1 MAKKITI
8 DIEVNGRMQ
17 KATLSAKKLRSALNE
32 VDTASQGV
40 EKGSRTLDRNL
51 KGAAKTTSNSTK
63 EFSKMAQ
70 GMGGL
75 VGAYATVAASVFA
88 LSAAF
93 QFFKTVGD
101 LAALTAGQELFAAK
115 TGVSMKLMTKNIQDA
130 TGGLVAFREA
140 AQAAAIGE
148 AAGLSADQMERL
160 GAVAKNA
167 GTILGRDVT
176 DAFNRLTRG
185 AIKAEPELL
194 DELGIIVRINDAA
207 EAYGRTIG
215 KNAQDLTQF
224 EKSQAIVNAVLE
236 QGESKFDDVGD
247 SINSVA
253 QFAAAFQD
261 TFKELSKPIAEVAN
275 FIAKSLGDSILGVS
289 SILGILGLNIVKSFA
304 PAGPALKN
312 TAKEG
317 IEARKRLMEAAHT
330 ETNST
335 VADEIRKG
343 EFTNKNLKH
352 IETAAKSKTSI
363 VMNLSKMERTAIERD
378 IAIIRAQNLRMTM
391 DGKNAFARMITG
403 WRIQLLMFQAD
414 YGKTMGYLKA
424 ATAVL
429 TTAVGKL
436 FGALSF
442 VGLIV
447 ILVEL
452 GKQFRR
458 TFMIGED
465 LREAEEATEKLNKK
479 LKEQS
484 EAIKEVTANLK
495 KPTSELN
502 RLNQKLGV
510 LANFNLA
517 PISAQINLL
526 EEAVQRLA
534 EAEEKRKKARQQV
547 GIEEGPEESEK
558 IPLLNVAQKA
568 RLGVE
573 TFGDLNKA
581 LKEQYVASKNA
592 RDALD
597 VYKTS
602 LGPLDYLIANISGKF
617 KEHNAE
623 IHRYQELKMVA
634 NQNGIRLGFN
644 DAEAKAVAEILEGLE
659 NSVPTLI
666 RNFEMLEEQNLA
678 PKDVNQQKLLDLKD
692 KIRLVTAEL
701 EQNPGSAE
709 LRFEFEK
716 LIEESRGVIDSLE
729 TQSKK
734 AASVKASFTGLTN
747 AVQQFGDASQK
758 FMPKSSNFSG
768 IFQGL
773 DELDR
778 NLMNIVDTYKDTEN
792 FQTIGQLIAGDDEG
806 KIDQEGAAI
815 RKAYEIAIKGEKDF
829 NDEEFRGLQLSDL
842 RLMLSEKRAKLAKIF
857 FDLERA
863 STLNKIEML
872 KAEQSILPYQ
882 QKAFNATKATNEA
895 EIALTKAKKE
905 QEMLDKTNLS
915 VTEEQRILAKD
926 KVDLAQ
932 AEYDIAVR
940 REALERRL
948 VPIRKELDN
957 LGRETERLNTIKEV
971 VAQERK
977 ILDMRKQFLS
987 LEKKMVEDRVQ
998 EEIDSIANRN
1008 PFFDKELATARAK
1021 VSVAEAFLEI
1031 EKQQVESNYNLK
1043 VKEINNEYALLEAK
1057 RKQSLLELEIKA
1069 AEARDKGGPN
1079 AERIAREYESIAAV
1093 YNSIDFKTPRDTAL
1107 LLAAKTKE
1115 ASLYGLEKIVR
1126 DSKRALEELDPLD
1139 QVLDAAADAFEKGLN
1154 NAVNGI
1160 FDSLI
1165 DGSKS
1170 MSEALKDAA
1179 RGVLSAIQKEV
1190 TQRLIVD
1197 PLLDALFGE
1206 ETTAETQAKAAA
1218 QGMQQGAQAVKTTL
1232 QTANINFET
1241 TFTSASNNVKTAL
1254 STGGG
1259 SVARQITEALTSNR
1273 VKIECCKG
1281 PKGPKDPAYGPD
1293 SAASNTTV
1301 TGTDLSRN
1309 SEYYKQNSQS
1319 VFDSARNESDTALE
1333 GAMAPQ
1339 KPDISMPILPER
1351 DKNTAALEGLTGV
1364 MTENNLALG
1373 QNILGLGLAVTSLM
1387 GNSRAAQSLQKVMA
1401 VLYILQMS
1409 MKIIETIQ
1417 TSMIAANTAALIAN
1431 TAAQTVSSGG
1441 SIMGFARYGG
1451 ITEGYSSGGI
1461 AKGPQSGYPT
1471 LLHGSEAVVPLP
1483 DGKTIPV
1490 ALSGAA
1496 GQQNNVTVNVS
1507 VDNQGNATQRMG
1519 GTSENQAAGLGK
1531 AIAQAVQ
1538 QELVNQ
1544 KRSGGILSPY
1554 GTA

>member
-8 DIEVNGRMQ
+8 DIEVNGKMQ

-51 KGAAKTTSNSTK
+51 KGAARTTSNSTK

-101 LAALTAGQELFAAK
+101 LAALTSGQELFAAK

-176 DAFNRLTRG
+176 DSFNRLTRG

-207 EAYGRTIG
+207 ETYGRTIG

-261 TFKELSKPIAEVAN
+261 TFKDLSKPIAEVAN
-275 FIAKSLGDSILGVS
+275 FIAKALGDSILGVS

-312 TAKEG
+312 TAEEG
-317 IEARKRLMEAAHT
+317 VAARKRLTEAVVQGTKKGIA
-330 ETNST
+330 
-335 VADEIRKG
+335 AEIRQG
-343 EFTNKNLKH
+343 NFSEANLKAMERAH
-352 IETAAKSKTSI
+352 DQKTSKVI
-363 VMNLSKMERTAIERD
+363 DLSRTEKAAIQRD
-378 IAIIRAQNLRMTM
+378 VYIIRAQTLRMTSE
-391 DGKNAFARMITG
+391 NAGAWTRMING
-403 WRIQLLMFQAD
+403 WRAQLYMFQAD
-414 YGKTMGYLKA
+414 YGRTMGALKA
-424 ATAVL
+424 TTAVL
-429 TTAVGKL
+429 SAAVGKL

-458 TFMIGED
+458 TFMISED

-484 EAIKEVTANLK
+484 DAIKEVTANLK

-526 EEAVQRLA
+526 EEAVQKLA
-534 EAEEKRKKARQQV
+534 EAEEKRKKARQKV

-558 IPLLNVAQKA
+558 IPLLNIAQKA

-581 LKEQYVASKNA
+581 LREGYVASKNA
-592 RDALD
+592 RNELNE
-597 VYKTS
+597 YKTAM
-602 LGPLDYLIANISGKF
+602 GGWDYLIANVTGKF
-617 KEHNAE
+617 KEQNAE
-623 IHRYQELKMVA
+623 IQRYQELKMVA
-634 NQNGIRLGFN
+634 NQNGLRIGFK
-644 DAEAKAVAEILEGLE
+644 EEEVKTVATILDGLE
-659 NSVPTLI
+659 KSVPTLI
-666 RNFEMLEEQNLA
+666 SNFKMLEEQNLA
-678 PKDVNQQKLLDLKD
+678 PKDVNQQKLLDLRD
-692 KIRLVTAEL
+692 KINLVTAEL
-701 EQNPGSAE
+701 KQNPGSAE

-716 LIEESRGVIDSLE
+716 LIEESRGVIASLE
-729 TQSKK
+729 GQSKK
-734 AASVKASFTGLTN
+734 AAAVKASFTGLTN

-815 RKAYEIAIKGEKDF
+815 RKAYEVAIKGEKEF
-829 NDEEFRGLQLSDL
+829 NDEEFRGLKLSDL

-872 KAEQSILPYQ
+872 KAEQFILPYQ
-882 QKAFNATKATNEA
+882 QKAFKTIKATNEA

-905 QEMLDKTNLS
+905 QEMLDKTNIS
-915 VTEEQRILAKD
+915 VTREQRILAQD

-940 REALERRL
+940 REELEKRL

-957 LGRETERLNTIKEV
+957 LGRETERLNAIKEV

-1021 VSVAEAFLEI
+1021 VSVAEAFLEL

-1043 VKEINNEYALLEAK
+1043 VREINNEYALLEAK

-1069 AEARDKGGPN
+1069 AEARDKKGPEG
-1079 AERIAREYESIAAV
+1079 ERIAQEYEAIAAV
-1093 YNSIDFKTPRDTAL
+1093 YNTIDFKTPRDTAL

-1115 ASLYGLEKIVR
+1115 ASLYGLDKIVR
-1126 DSKRALEELDPLD
+1126 DAKRALEELDPLD

-1165 DGSKS
+1165 DGTKS

-1197 PLLDALFGE
+1197 PLMEALFGE
-1206 ETTAETQAKAAA
+1206 ETTAEAQAKSAA

-1232 QTANINFET
+1232 KTANINFET

-1254 STGGG
+1254 STGGT

-1309 SEYYKQNSQS
+1309 SEYFQENSQS
-1319 VFDSARNESDTALE
+1319 VLDSARAQSDAALA

-1339 KPDISMPILPER
+1339 KPDIATPILPER
-1351 DKNTAALEGLTGV
+1351 DKNTTALEGLTSV
-1364 MTENNLALG
+1364 MTDNNMALG

-1387 GNSRAAQSLQKVMA
+1387 GNSKAAQSLQRIMA

-1409 MKIIETIQ
+1409 MKIIDTIQ
-1417 TSMIAANTAALIAN
+1417 NAMLAANTAALIAN
-1431 TAAQTVSSGG
+1431 TASNAASSGG
-1441 SIMGFARYGG
+1441 SVMGFMRYGG

-1461 AKGPQSGYPT
+1461 AKGPQSGYPA

-1490 ALSGAA
+1490 ALSGSA

-1519 GTSENQAAGLGK
+1519 GNTENQAAGLGK

-1538 QELVNQ
+1538 QELINQ